1 MQTTAIRTV
10 AKSLPQNKVI
20 LLTCL
25 ISNSYIPYTDLLKKM
40 ELNGGFCSFR
50 CHKVKLKDFYMRN
63 VILSIMLSLLLLPG
77 CGSMRNMSSEDRVGF
92 GAQVGSFIGW
102 LFGGLIGEAINDENG
117 AEIGA
122 FIGTAVGGVAGASI
136 AASTEEE
143 THIVRR
149 SPKYTP
155 SSHVLLPDLQIEDIL
170 LDEDSITYNQ
180 KIDAGETCRIS
191 FVIVN
196 NSFQDALNVLPV
208 VKLEEGENLELSEP
222 VRIAR
227 VAHDTPI
234 TYEVTVHASPEL
246 QTGTV
251 VFSVRLEEG
260 RGNGTEA
267 ETFTVETLGKE

>member
-1 MQTTAIRTV
+1 
-10 AKSLPQNKVI
+10 
-20 LLTCL
+20 
-25 ISNSYIPYTDLLKKM
+25 M

-117 AEIGA
+117 GEIGA

-208 VKLEEGENLELSEP
+208 VKLEEGETWNYPNLSGLPGLPMILPSLTKSQYMLLP
-222 VRIAR
+222 NYKQAQ
-227 VAHDTPI
+227 
-234 TYEVTVHASPEL
+234 S
-246 QTGTV
+246 
-251 VFSVRLEEG
+251 FSVYAWKRDAAMARRRKHLPLKPWVKSEIYHVPVILFSIFEI
-260 RGNGTEA
+260 
-267 ETFTVETLGKE
+267 V

>member
-1 MQTTAIRTV
+1 M
-10 AKSLPQNKVI
+10 
-20 LLTCL
+20 
-25 ISNSYIPYTDLLKKM
+25 
-40 ELNGGFCSFR
+40 
-50 CHKVKLKDFYMRN
+50 
-63 VILSIMLSLLLLPG
+63 
-77 CGSMRNMSSEDRVGF
+77 
-92 GAQVGSFIGW
+92 
-102 LFGGLIGEAINDENG
+102 
-117 AEIGA
+117 
-122 FIGTAVGGVAGASI
+122 
-136 AASTEEE
+136 
-143 THIVRR
+143 
-149 SPKYTP
+149 
-155 SSHVLLPDLQIEDIL
+155 QIEDIL

-251 VFSVRLEEG
+251 VFSVRLKEG

>member
-1 MQTTAIRTV
+1 M
-10 AKSLPQNKVI
+10 
-20 LLTCL
+20 
-25 ISNSYIPYTDLLKKM
+25 
-40 ELNGGFCSFR
+40 
-50 CHKVKLKDFYMRN
+50 
-63 VILSIMLSLLLLPG
+63 
-77 CGSMRNMSSEDRVGF
+77 
-92 GAQVGSFIGW
+92 
-102 LFGGLIGEAINDENG
+102 
-117 AEIGA
+117 
-122 FIGTAVGGVAGASI
+122 
-136 AASTEEE
+136 
-143 THIVRR
+143 
-149 SPKYTP
+149 
-155 SSHVLLPDLQIEDIL
+155 QIEDIL

-227 VAHDTPI
+227 VTHDTPI

>member
-1 MQTTAIRTV
+1 M
-10 AKSLPQNKVI
+10 
-20 LLTCL
+20 
-25 ISNSYIPYTDLLKKM
+25 
-40 ELNGGFCSFR
+40 
-50 CHKVKLKDFYMRN
+50 
-63 VILSIMLSLLLLPG
+63 
-77 CGSMRNMSSEDRVGF
+77 
-92 GAQVGSFIGW
+92 
-102 LFGGLIGEAINDENG
+102 
-117 AEIGA
+117 
-122 FIGTAVGGVAGASI
+122 GGVAGASI

-170 LDEDSITYNQ
+170 LDEDSIPYNQ

-251 VFSVRLEEG
+251 VFSVRLEDAAMARRRKHLPLKRWVKSEIYHTPVILFSIF
-260 RGNGTEA
+260 GNCIKKMIVQQIAAAASEMPSA
-267 ETFTVETLGKE
+267 A

>member
-1 MQTTAIRTV
+1 
-10 AKSLPQNKVI
+10 
-20 LLTCL
+20 
-25 ISNSYIPYTDLLKKM
+25 M

-50 CHKVKLKDFYMRN
+50 CHKVKLKDFYMSF

-77 CGSMRNMSSEDRVGF
+77 

-155 SSHVLLPDLQIEDIL
+155 SSHVLLPDLQIEDNL
-170 LDEDSITYNQ
+170 QDEDSITNNQ
-180 KIDAGETCRIS
+180 KNDAGETCRIS